1 MTRRDSAPDQEF
13 VPRVSATATVVEA
26 AVYLNVSEGTIRR
39 LVLERRIPFCKVGR
53 LVRIRWADL
62 DALLAASTIER
73 LR

>member
-1 MTRRDSAPDQEF
+1 MTRWESAPDQES
-13 VPRVSATATVVEA
+13 VPRASATATVVEA

-39 LVLERRIPFCKVGR
+39 LVLERRIPSCKVGR